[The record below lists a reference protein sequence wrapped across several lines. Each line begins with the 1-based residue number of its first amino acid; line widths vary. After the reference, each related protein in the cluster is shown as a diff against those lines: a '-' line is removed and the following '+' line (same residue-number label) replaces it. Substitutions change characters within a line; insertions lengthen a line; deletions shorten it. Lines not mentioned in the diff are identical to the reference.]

1 MNPQIR
7 PVTDE
12 AAVVAFWRRGL
23 LSSGTI
29 QNYLQWVRRFRI
41 YCKSR
46 GLIET
51 EQLTASGVRRFLR
64 TYRGRRLRRP
74 LHILNVRATAHHGLR
89 AWACALRALGTL
101 LPPWQEQR
109 SDSLPPLLH
118 EYRSW
123 RRANQGI
130 ADSTLQRDLPTA
142 RSFLLLLRRRRKSV
156 ESAVLCDVDAFVLKC
171 ASRVSK
177 STVADVCSSLRAFLR
192 FLQTTGRLSTDL
204 ARSVIGP
211 RFRLSERPPRTLPWN
226 DVRKILRSIPRSAP
240 PGKRDFAVLLLLS
253 TYGLGAAEVLGLR
266 LEDLDWKAGSLRV
279 RRPKTN
285 VLIELPL
292 LPAVADAITAYL
304 RYERPPVQTVRFVFL
319 RKNMPYERMTSAAIR
334 HRIRHYARMAGI
346 SAPVIGAHV
355 FRHSHASRQI
365 DAGANIQVVSEILGH
380 RSTSSTSVYVRVALR
395 RLRSVG
401 LPVPR

>member
-7 PVTDE
+7 PVRDE

-29 QNYLQWVRRFRI
+29 RNYLQWVRRFRV
-41 YCKSR
+41 YCESR

-74 LHILNVRATAHHGLR
+74 LHIRNVRAKAHHALR

-101 LPPWQEQR
+101 LPPWHEPR
-109 SDSLPPLLH
+109 PDSLPPLLN

-142 RSFLLLLRRRRKSV
+142 RSFLLLLRRRRKPL
-156 ESAVLCDVDAFVLKC
+156 EDAVLSDVDDFVRKC
-171 ASRVSK
+171 ANRVSK
-177 STVADVCSSLRAFLR
+177 STVADICSSLRAFLR
-192 FLQTTGRLSTDL
+192 FLQTTGRVSTDL
-204 ARSVIGP
+204 ARSVIAP

-226 DVRKILRSIPRSAP
+226 DVRKILRSIPRSSP
-240 PGKRDFAVLLLLS
+240 PGKRDFAILLLLS

-266 LEDLDWKAGSLRV
+266 LEDLNWKAASLRV

-285 VLIELPL
+285 VIIELPL
-292 LPAVADAITAYL
+292 LPGVADAITAYL
-304 RYERPPVQTVRFVFL
+304 RCERPPVQTVRFVFL
-319 RKNMPYERMTSAAIR
+319 RRSMPYERMTSAAIR
-334 HRIRHYARMAGI
+334 HRIRYYARMAGI